1 MSENIKI
8 EIKSVKIPG
17 LNMQSQTNS
26 LIINKNSTLK
36 DCLIK
41 FRQIKNGIIQQF
53 IDHKEAGIILLWQ
66 RKELGRES
74 IDNKLSELEITD
86 SCTLYIVCYK
96 MFTTDKGTR
105 RIDFS
110 DIEENKN
117 EENKNGIT
125 IGLSKLKKAFAVL
138 ATLLLIAAIA
148 TLIIGFFYEISML
161 IPIVLF
167 ISCVIVFLIA
177 RNHDNIVPK
186 IFKYIPCCNL
196 EYDDDTKEKSP
207 EIIMEH
213 DEYNVYEGD
222 NLIHK

>member
-1 MSENIKI
+1 M
-8 EIKSVKIPG
+8 
-17 LNMQSQTNS
+17 
-26 LIINKNSTLK
+26 
-36 DCLIK
+36 
-41 FRQIKNGIIQQF
+41 
-53 IDHKEAGIILLWQ
+53 
-66 RKELGRES
+66 
-74 IDNKLSELEITD
+74 
-86 SCTLYIVCYK
+86 
-96 MFTTDKGTR
+96 
-105 RIDFS
+105 
-110 DIEENKN
+110 
-117 EENKNGIT
+117 
-125 IGLSKLKKAFAVL
+125 

-207 EIIMEH
+207 EITMEH